1 MTDSFKILMGIW
13 ILTDKLF
20 NANVLLLDLVEEK
33 VEGWVGRKL
42 PTEAYGILGPTLL
55 TLGSVSLTPTPT
67 AVPFLLF

>member
-1 MTDSFKILMGIW
+1 MGVS

-20 NANVLLLDLVEEK
+20 NANALLLDSRQ
-33 VEGWVGRKL
+33 EGGGAGGKEAA
-42 PTEAYGILGPTLL
+42 TEGYGILGPTLL